1 MESGLEKEKESKFI
15 GTIKLYRRY
24 TTAKWDAAGVIQ
36 NRALEAT
43 AIANLVKRFQTAG
56 LERMDPRNFMTA
68 TISPEE
74 LPRFLESI
82 GMTNEQLKNASANED
97 YPLITPDI
105 WGQFNGSR
113 FVLQAGQHRFA
124 APAQI
129 QQDVSDRWW
138 PTRLYLS
145 TISIDAL
152 FRLRETVSEV
162 HKGLNDGEKLLRL
175 AEYQRR
181 LDDLPY
187 LSPYGDPAMEAEYEE
202 KEKLTKLFDLEM
214 KGFGP
219 GSSSRARRMWAMRSF
234 REAILSALKIP
245 GVRASFCLGGL
256 NEIMPLQCLSV
267 SHLFNSSDV

>member
-1 MESGLEKEKESKFI
+1 MESRLEKEKASKFV

-56 LERMDPRNFMTA
+56 LERIDPRNFMTA

-74 LPRFLESI
+74 LSRFLESI

-97 YPLITPDI
+97 YPLITPEI

-124 APAQI
+124 ALAQI
-129 QQDVSDRWW
+129 RPDINDRWW

-145 TISIDAL
+145 TISIDAI
-152 FRLRETVSEV
+152 FRLRENLNEV

-175 AEYQRR
+175 AEYQRG
-181 LDDLPY
+181 LDDLPEW
-187 LSPYGDPAMEAEYEE
+187 GRGRTRAQDEE
-202 KEKLTKLFDLEM
+202 CAKLTGLFRLEM
-214 KGFGP
+214 TGFGP
-219 GSSSRARRMWAMRSF
+219 GSYSRAKRVWAKESF

-245 GVRASFCLGGL
+245 GVRATFCLGGL
-256 NEIMPLQCLSV
+256 REIMTLQCLSV
-267 SHLFNSSDV
+267 SHLFNSYDL